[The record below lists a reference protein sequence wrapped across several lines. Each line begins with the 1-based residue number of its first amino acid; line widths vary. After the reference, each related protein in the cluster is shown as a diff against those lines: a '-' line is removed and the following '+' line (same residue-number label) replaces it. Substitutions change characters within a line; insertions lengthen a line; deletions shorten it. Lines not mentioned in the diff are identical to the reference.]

1 VEGIVIL
8 GAGGTAKDVI
18 EILKRTRQ
26 RGTHSLAIVGLLDDK
41 SSLWGQTVEGYPV
54 LGPLSLARELSSVFF
69 VNALSSI
76 RTLRKLPD
84 LLAELGIG
92 LDRFLTLVDPE
103 ATVFPSAIL
112 GKGSIVYPG
121 ARILSRAEVG
131 ALCTILSNA
140 VINHEAHV
148 GSYSVLTSNVSLSGR
163 VQVGEGCYL
172 GSGCV
177 VREDTKIGEGAI
189 VGMGSVVIRDVPPK
203 TVVVGNPA
211 QVLRKL
217 E

>member
-1 VEGIVIL
+1 VI
-8 GAGGTAKDVI
+8 
-18 EILKRTRQ
+18 
-26 RGTHSLAIVGLLDDK
+26 
-41 SSLWGQTVEGYPV
+41 
-54 LGPLSLARELSSVFF
+54 PL
-69 VNALSSI
+69 I
-76 RTLRKLPD
+76 KLPFF
-84 LLAELGIG
+84 GVP
-92 LDRFLTLVDPE
+92 VDE
-103 ATVFPSAIL
+103 EVFQIA
-112 GKGSIVYPG
+112 KRY
-121 ARILSRAEVG
+121 R
-131 ALCTILSNA
+131 ILSNA
-140 VINHEAHV
+140 VINPEAHV
-148 GSYSVLTSNVSLSGR
+148 GSYGVLASNVSLSGR

>member
-1 VEGIVIL
+1 MEDIVIL

-18 EILKRTRQ
+18 EMVQRVRQ
-26 RGTHSLAIVGLLDDK
+26 GGMHSLRILGLLDDR
-41 SSLWGQTVEGYPV
+41 SSLWGQKVEGYPV
-54 LGPLSLARELSSVFF
+54 LGPLSLAREMPHVLF
-69 VNALSSI
+69 VNALASV
-76 RTLRKLPD
+76 RTLRRLPH
-84 LLAELGIG
+84 LLAELG
-92 LDRFLTLVDPE
+92 LSSDRFLTLVDPE

-112 GKGSIVYPG
+112 GKGSIVYSG
-121 ARILSRAEVG
+121 ARILSRAKVG
-131 ALCTILSNA
+131 VLCTVLSNA

-148 GSYSVLTSNVSLSGR
+148 GSYSVLASNVSLSGR

-177 VREDTKIGEGAI
+177 VREDVKVGEGAI
-189 VGMGSVVIRDVPPK
+189 VGMGSVVIRDVPPR

-211 QVLRKL
+211 RVLREL